1 MLAKLWINGS
11 GADYTHDVLP
21 SCVHSHNLKETSVA
35 ENSAVCLSLWSQCAR
50 TLEADLSEQQFNT
63 WIRPLQPVEDGALVR
78 LLAPNRFV
86 VDWVKGHCLEQI
98 RSWWSAHSDDG
109 SEVVVEVGTRAPVR
123 RNVPASETET
133 RSATPALG
141 SRLSASFTFDA
152 FVEGKSNQLA
162 RAAALQVARNPGSA
176 YNPLFIY
183 GGVGLG
189 KTHLM
194 QAVGNLMLSA
204 DLEAKVAY
212 VHSERFVS
220 DMVRGLRHNTIA
232 DFKRAY
238 RSLDALLIDDI
249 QFFANK
255 ERSQEEFFHTFNALL
270 EGQRQ
275 IILTCDRYPKEVTGL
290 EERLKSRFGWGLTV
304 AIEPPELETS
314 VAILISKASAEG
326 DVLPEEVAF
335 FIAQRIRSNVREL
348 EGALRRVLAN
358 ARFTGQPITLE
369 FAKEALRDVLALQDK
384 LVTVENIQKTVAE
397 YFKIRVADLLSKRRS
412 RSIARPRQI
421 AMALAKELTSHSLP
435 EIGDGFGGR
444 DHTTVLHACRR
455 VKALRDTETR
465 VAEDY
470 NNLLRTLTA

>member
-1 MLAKLWINGS
+1 M
-11 GADYTHDVLP
+11 P
-21 SCVHSHNLKETSVA
+21 
-35 ENSAVCLSLWSQCAR
+35 ENSAVGLSLWNQCVR
-50 TLEADLSEQQFNT
+50 SLEADLSEQQFNT
-63 WIRPLQPVEDGALVR
+63 WIRPLQLVEDGTLVR

-86 VDWVKGHCLEQI
+86 VDWVKGHCLEKI
-98 RSWWSAHSDDG
+98 RSWWSTHSDQG
-109 SEVVVEVGTRAPVR
+109 SEVVVEVGTRAPIKRDAPPPVEAEVR
-123 RNVPASETET
+123 VAGPL
-133 RSATPALG
+133 LG
-141 SRLSASFTFDA
+141 SRLNPAFSFDS

-194 QAVGNLMLSA
+194 QAVGNMIA
-204 DLEAKVAY
+204 AANPGAKVAY

-255 ERSQEEFFHTFNALL
+255 DRSQEEFFHTFNTLL

-314 VAILISKASAEG
+314 VAILISKAAAEG
-326 DVLPEEVAF
+326 DTLPEEVAF

-348 EGALRRVLAN
+348 EGALRRVVAN
-358 ARFTGQPITLE
+358 ARFTGQPITLA

-384 LVTVENIQKTVAE
+384 LVTVENIQKTVGE

-435 EIGDGFGGR
+435 EIGDAFGGR

-455 VKALRDTETR
+455 VKALRDSETR